1 MVKIITEFCQNHNG
15 NFENLKK
22 MVEEAAKAGA
32 THGKI
37 QNIYSKNLTFRPQFE
52 NGLELNGI
60 IHAINRPYE
69 AEYKRLKNLELS
81 EKNNK
86 EFINIC
92 NDNGLIP
99 MTTIFVKGD
108 SENLKKIGFKSI
120 KIASYD
126 CASFQLI
133 REIKEYFSEIV
144 ISTGATFD
152 EEIIKTS
159 QILNESEIDFTFL
172 HAITIYPTPLNEV
185 NLNRMNF
192 LRNFT
197 KSVGY
202 SDHTETEKNGI
213 DAVLVSIFLGANYIE
228 RHFTILNPN
237 ETRDGKVSVGPEH
250 IKQIAEFSVLNKE
263 SQKEYLDSQILNW
276 KNMLGSEKRS
286 LSKTELLNRDYYR
299 GRFAKERDGYGNSSM
314 NYNYEEI

>member
-299 GRFAKERDGYGNSSM
+299 GRFAKVRDGYGNSSM

>member
-286 LSKTELLNRDYYR
+286 LSKIELLNRDYYR
-299 GRFAKERDGYGNSSM
+299 GRFAKVRDGYGNSSM

>member
-60 IHAINRPYE
+60 THAINRPYE

-159 QILNESEIDFTFL
+159 QILNESKIDFTFL

-237 ETRDGKVSVGPEH
+237 ETRDGKVSVGPKH

-286 LSKTELLNRDYYR
+286 LSKIELLNRDYYR

>member
-237 ETRDGKVSVGPEH
+237 ETRDGKVSVGPKH

-286 LSKTELLNRDYYR
+286 LSKIELLNRDYYR
-299 GRFAKERDGYGNSSM
+299 GRFAKVRDGYGNSSM